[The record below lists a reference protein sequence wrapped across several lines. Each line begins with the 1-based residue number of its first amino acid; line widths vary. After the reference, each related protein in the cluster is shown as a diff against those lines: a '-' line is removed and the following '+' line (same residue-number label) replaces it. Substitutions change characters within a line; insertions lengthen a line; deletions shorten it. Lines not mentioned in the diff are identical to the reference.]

1 MGEAF
6 LLTPIPSTQN
16 NFPVSSTVPFEG
28 ADLIPGIKGSS
39 LTKALLGTSSFLSP
53 KSTNIYSHYSP
64 QILRVPQPEL
74 QVSEPHKVQQ
84 I

>member
-6 LLTPIPSTQN
+6 LLTLIPSTQN
-16 NFPVSSTVPFEG
+16 NFPVLSTVPFEG
-28 ADLIPGIKGSS
+28 ADPIPGIKGSS
-39 LTKALLGTSSFLSP
+39 LTKPPGTSSFPSP

-64 QILRVPQPEL
+64 QIPRVQQPEL